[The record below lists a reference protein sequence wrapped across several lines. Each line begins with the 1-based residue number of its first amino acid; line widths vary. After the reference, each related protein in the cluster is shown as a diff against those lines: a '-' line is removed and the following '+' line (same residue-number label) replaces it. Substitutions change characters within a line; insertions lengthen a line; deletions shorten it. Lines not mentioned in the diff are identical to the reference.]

1 MKEQEKKILREEALK
16 ELKREL
22 AMRVQVWAQSKP
34 ADESG
39 PHFRDKKHTQFY
51 ARLEAV
57 LQVIQA
63 LSPGQF
69 YELWNSEPYQEPKPS
84 ELF

>member
-1 MKEQEKKILREEALK
+1 MNEQEKKMLREEALK

-22 AMRVQVWAQSKP
+22 DMRLQVWAQSKP
-34 ADESG
+34 ADASG
-39 PHFRDKKHTQFY
+39 PYFKDKKHTQFY

-57 LQVIQA
+57 FQVVEA

-69 YELWNSEPYQEPKPS
+69 YELWNSKPYQEVKPP